1 MYLGIGRWLIAIA
14 CMTLVA
20 CSSAS
25 PTSPSSTDA
34 GPVISQGPL
43 AGLVP
48 EGPPPVP
55 DLSDGPPGVQAIG
68 VTRFLAFGDSITA
81 GTLSS
86 FDGSFLYDAPSHSY
100 TERLRLGLNQFF
112 PGQPGQ
118 SPRTYTVINAGVPGE
133 NAANIP
139 GLPPGGESRIQREI
153 TNHRPQAV
161 LLLEGINDMGGAGRS
176 ALDTARA
183 VERIVN
189 TIRANNLPV
198 LVATM
203 MQTRESCNP
212 NTGVCRDN
220 ARDKIPEFNAH
231 LRDRLENKYPNVH
244 VVDLYAAFGDNP
256 ALMGGDGLHPSEA
269 GYQVMAEAFGLKIAE
284 VFPVLGSF
292 Q

>member
-1 MYLGIGRWLIAIA
+1 MYLGNGRWLIAIA

-20 CSSAS
+20 CSST

-34 GPVISQGPL
+34 GPLISQEPL

-48 EGPPPVP
+48 QGPPPVP
-55 DLSDGPPGVQAIG
+55 DLSIPGVNAVG

-112 PGQPGQ
+112 PGPPGQ
-118 SPRTYTVINAGVPGE
+118 APRTYTVINVGVPGE

-139 GLPPGGESRIQREI
+139 GAGPGGESRIQREI
-153 TNHRPQAV
+153 TTHRPQAV

-189 TIRANNLPV
+189 TITANHIPV

-203 MQTRESCNP
+203 MQTYESCNP

-220 ARDKIPEFNAH
+220 ARHLIVPFNEELTRR
-231 LRDRLENKYPNVH
+231 LRGRPNVH
-244 VVDLYAAFGDNP
+244 IVDLYAAFGNNP
-256 ALMGGDGLHPSEA
+256 INLMGGDGLHPNEQ
-269 GYQVMAEAFGLKIAE
+269 GYQVMAEAFGQQIVAA
-284 VFPVLGSF
+284 FPIRGSF